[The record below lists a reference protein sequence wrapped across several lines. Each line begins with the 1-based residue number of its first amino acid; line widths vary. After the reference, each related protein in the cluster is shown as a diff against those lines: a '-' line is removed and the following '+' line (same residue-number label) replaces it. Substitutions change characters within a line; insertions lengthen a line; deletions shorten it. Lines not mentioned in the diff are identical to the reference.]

1 MNTIL
6 LKLDTVG
13 NTSITSDFGSI
24 DFVNKANMKTLAV
37 LHVLKCGYN
46 ALLTDVDVVFFK
58 NPFDYLKCE
67 TCDIQIQREE
77 TSDSAKEK
85 NSGFM
90 YCCNLFFIRFVSNT
104 PRSFSLF
111 NIAWNN
117 YQVHPNLRH
126 QLALSYAID
135 EMLTA
140 KLQMKLLPIHQ
151 FSPGWYFFEEMH
163 FVNLRD
169 LPCFY

>member
-46 ALLTDVDVVFFK
+46 PLLTDVDVVLFK

-90 YCCNLFFIRFVSNT
+90 YFYHLFFIRFVSNT

-169 LPCFY
+169 LPCLY